1 MCLNVSALR
10 AASASQR
17 RAIAHR
23 VYLMIHRLAQVFS
36 DSNSH
41 VRAKLFGIYGI
52 FIASWALSVMLY
64 RWKGFDRIEV
74 NPK

>member
-1 MCLNVSALR
+1 
-10 AASASQR
+10 
-17 RAIAHR
+17 
-23 VYLMIHRLAQVFS
+23 MIHRLAQVFS

-52 FIASWALSVMLY
+52 FIASRALSGMLY